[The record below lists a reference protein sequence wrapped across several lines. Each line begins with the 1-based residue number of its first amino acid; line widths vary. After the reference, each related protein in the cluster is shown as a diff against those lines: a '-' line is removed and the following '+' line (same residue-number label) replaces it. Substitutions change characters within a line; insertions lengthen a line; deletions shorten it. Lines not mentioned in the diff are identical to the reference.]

1 VTVALAHAATVQADV
16 DLTGNWLLVLS
27 LPGIS
32 IPVTIVQN
40 GTSLSVSGGASVP
53 TATGTIDPATGA
65 FSVASSSPACNDL
78 TLQGVAAPDGN
89 SMSGMGTLEAQDAHG
104 FCDAL
109 PFTFTGARALC
120 PPGLAPRDT
129 DGDGIADACDVCP
142 ASTPATRPHLR
153 LGTYDGVA
161 GNDKLSLRAGF
172 AVSSA
177 AAAFLDP
184 PGRGLEIVIGPPE
197 EFGELDLTVPPGP
210 GWTTSR
216 SGRVWK
222 FRSADPSL
230 AVSRVRVQL
239 FAGTAPRVQVTA
251 SGKDASFAG
260 TLPTTPL
267 ALHLVLDPP
276 AITSSACGAVT
287 FAGPGSDSP
296 RCEVRSRGTTLVC
309 R

>member
-1 VTVALAHAATVQADV
+1 MRQVRRSVRRPLCFAMCLATVALAHAATAQADV

-32 IPVTIVQN
+32 LPVTIVQN
-40 GTSLSVSGGASVP
+40 GTLLSVSGGASVP

-89 SMSGMGTLEAQDAHG
+89 SLSGTGTLEATDSHG
-104 FCDAL
+104 FCDPL
-109 PFTFTGARALC
+109 PFSFTAARALC

-129 DGDGIADACDVCP
+129 DGDGIPDACDVCP
-142 ASTPATRPHLR
+142 ASTP
-153 LGTYDGVA
+153 
-161 GNDKLSLRAGF
+161 
-172 AVSSA
+172 
-177 AAAFLDP
+177 
-184 PGRGLEIVIGPPE
+184 
-197 EFGELDLTVPPGP
+197 
-210 GWTTSR
+210 
-216 SGRVWK
+216 
-222 FRSADPSL
+222 ADPSL

-260 TLPTTPL
+260 TLPTMPL
-267 ALHLVLDPP
+267 ALHVVLDPP
-276 AITSSACGAVT
+276 AVTSSTCGAVT
-287 FAGPGSDSP
+287 FAGPGSDPP
-296 RCEVRSRGTTLVC
+296 RCEVGSRGTTLVC